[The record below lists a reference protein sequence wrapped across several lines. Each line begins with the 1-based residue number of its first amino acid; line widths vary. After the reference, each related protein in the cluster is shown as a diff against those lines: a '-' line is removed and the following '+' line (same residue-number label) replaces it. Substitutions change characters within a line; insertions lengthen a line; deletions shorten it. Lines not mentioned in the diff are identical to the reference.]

1 MGGGGGEEGR
11 GWKLDEEESGIQG
24 MGEEWRECRIDICPV
39 DQCLC
44 RGRQDR
50 RDSDQ
55 HHLRQF
61 YKQDDGVTENVS
73 ESLENQD

>member
-1 MGGGGGEEGR
+1 
-11 GWKLDEEESGIQG
+11 